1 MTDKDLYELRRKV
14 SDAERLSRE
23 IGALEKAVE
32 ALRRSEFAAAVI
44 EVSDQNS
51 LLRVPVDA
59 SIRNTVTA
67 LLEIKLSDSKSAFES
82 LEILPEAAP

>member
-1 MTDKDLYELRRKV
+1 MTNRELYELRRKV

-23 IGALEKAVE
+23 IGTLEKAVE
-32 ALRRSEFAAAVI
+32 AMRRSEYTAAVI
-44 EVSDQNS
+44 EVSDQDS
-51 LLRVPVDA
+51 FLRVPVDA

-82 LEILPEAAP
+82 LQILPEAKP

>member
-1 MTDKDLYELRRKV
+1 MTNRELYELRRKV

-23 IGALEKAVE
+23 IDTLEKAVE
-32 ALRRSEFAAAVI
+32 AMRRSEHTAAVI

-51 LLRVPVDA
+51 VLRVPVDA

-82 LEILPEAAP
+82 LEIHPEATP

>member
-1 MTDKDLYELRRKV
+1 MTNRELQELQRKV
-14 SDAERLSRE
+14 AHAERLSRE
-23 IGALEKAVE
+23 IGTLEKAVE

-82 LEILPEAAP
+82 LKIIQEAQP

>member
-1 MTDKDLYELRRKV
+1 MTNRELYELRRKV

-23 IGALEKAVE
+23 IDTLEKAVE

-51 LLRVPVDA
+51 ILRVPVDA

-82 LEILPEAAP
+82 LEIHPEATP

>member
-1 MTDKDLYELRRKV
+1 MTNRELYEIQRKV

-23 IGALEKAVE
+23 IGTLEKAVE
-32 ALRRSEFAAAVI
+32 AMRRSEYTAAVI

-51 LLRVPVDA
+51 FLRVPVDA
-59 SIRNTVTA
+59 SIRSTVTA

-82 LEILPEAAP
+82 LEILPEAHP

>member
-1 MTDKDLYELRRKV
+1 MTNKELYELRRKV

-23 IGALEKAVE
+23 IGTLEKAVE

-51 LLRVPVDA
+51 HLRVPVDA

-82 LEILPEAAP
+82 LKIIQEAAP

>member
-1 MTDKDLYELRRKV
+1 MTDKELYELRRKV
-14 SDAERLSRE
+14 SGAERLSQE
-23 IGALEKAVE
+23 IRVLEKAVE
-32 ALRRSEFAAAVI
+32 ALRRSEHTAAVI
-44 EVSDQNS
+44 EASDQNS

-82 LEILPEAAP
+82 LEIIQEAQP

>member
-1 MTDKDLYELRRKV
+1 MTDKELYELRRKV

-23 IGALEKAVE
+23 IGTLENAVE

-44 EVSDQNS
+44 EVSDKKS
-51 LLRVPVDA
+51 ILRVPVDA
-59 SIRNTVTA
+59 SIRKTVTA

-82 LEILPEAAP
+82 LKIIQEAQP

>member
-1 MTDKDLYELRRKV
+1 MTNRELYEIQRKV

-23 IGALEKAVE
+23 IGTLEKAVE
-32 ALRRSEFAAAVI
+32 AMRRSEYAAAVI

-51 LLRVPVDA
+51 FLRVPVDA

-82 LEILPEAAP
+82 LKILPEAAP

>member
-1 MTDKDLYELRRKV
+1 MTDKELYELRRKV
-14 SDAERLSRE
+14 SNAERLSRE
-23 IGALEKAVE
+23 INTLEKAVE

-59 SIRNTVTA
+59 PIRNTVTA

-82 LEILPEAAP
+82 LEILREAAP

>member
-1 MTDKDLYELRRKV
+1 MTNRELYELRRKV

-23 IGALEKAVE
+23 IGTLEKAVE

-51 LLRVPVDA
+51 ILRVPVDA
-59 SIRNTVTA
+59 SIRKTVTA

-82 LEILPEAAP
+82 LEILPEAHP

>member
-1 MTDKDLYELRRKV
+1 MTNRELYELRRKV

-23 IGALEKAVE
+23 IGTLEKAVE

-51 LLRVPVDA
+51 HLRVPVDA

-67 LLEIKLSDSKSAFES
+67 LLEIKLSNSKSAFES

>member
-1 MTDKDLYELRRKV
+1 MTDKELYELRRKV

-23 IGALEKAVE
+23 IGTLENAVE

-51 LLRVPVDA
+51 ILRVPVDA
-59 SIRNTVTA
+59 SIRKTVTA

-82 LEILPEAAP
+82 LKIIQEAAP

>member
-1 MTDKDLYELRRKV
+1 MTNRELYELRRKV

-23 IGALEKAVE
+23 ICTLEKAVE

-82 LEILPEAAP
+82 LKIIQEAQP

>member
-1 MTDKDLYELRRKV
+1 MTNRELYELRRKV

-23 IGALEKAVE
+23 IGTLEKAVE
-32 ALRRSEFAAAVI
+32 TLRRSEFAAAVI

-59 SIRNTVTA
+59 STRSAVTA
-67 LLEIKLSDSKSAFES
+67 LLEIKLSDSKSAFAT
-82 LEILPEAAP
+82 LEIHPEAKP